1 MDQTQKNQNPA
12 PKTQVQQPKRP
23 NEVGSFSVEGFV
35 KIFNNSNMLIL
46 THIGHNLPSYIND
59 FITQFRKFNSDY
71 DTVFLVNKS
80 NCENP
85 IFLENNIKTYPI
97 EELISERINIFLN
110 R

>member
-1 MDQTQKNQNPA
+1 
-12 PKTQVQQPKRP
+12 
-23 NEVGSFSVEGFV
+23 
-35 KIFNNSNMLIL
+35 MLIL

-85 IFLENNIKTYPI
+85 IFLENNIKK
-97 EELISERINIFLN
+97 
-110 R
+110 